1 MKHRKNTTS
10 TPPRHTQIQQAIEL
24 LNIVLTQGGR
34 PADKHMEAYFRQ
46 HRNMGVRDRGFVAE
60 TVYGCLRRR
69 RFLEYL
75 AQDTSSEA
83 LIMAYLLATQ
93 GWSARALTE
102 AGFSVDTDA
111 DEGASATEGRI
122 PGAANAQGSASAA
135 GGRTPG
141 AADAL
146 ATRVRTLDKSSLPL
160 EVRTDLPD
168 WLLERLLAHLGES
181 ETIALADALNQP
193 ATLDLRVNTLKADR
207 DTVARRLAEEGFP
220 AEPTLYSP
228 TGLRRNERTPLFN
241 SASFKEGL
249 FEIQDEGSQL
259 LSLLLEP
266 RRREM
271 VVDFCAGAGGKTLH
285 LAALMANTGTLY
297 AFDTSP
303 KRLEGMKPRLI
314 RAGLD
319 TVRMITIAHERD
331 VRVQRLHGKIDR
343 VLVDAPCSG
352 TGTLR
357 RNPDIKWREINLAEI
372 IATQQRILAAAAKLL
387 KPGGRLVYA
396 TCSLLTEENEDVV
409 SDFLAQNP
417 DFHALPVQDI
427 LARRQI
433 HIDNSSGMDG
443 ALRLYPHRHGTD
455 GFYAAVLERV
465 K

>member
-1 MKHRKNTTS
+1 MPMKHRQNTAA

-24 LNIVLTQGGR
+24 LRIILSQGGR

-46 HRNMGVRDRGFVAE
+46 HRNMGGRDRGFAAE

-83 LIMAYLLATQ
+83 LVMAYLLATQ

-102 AGFSVDTDA
+102 AGF
-111 DEGASATEGRI
+111 EGAV
-122 PGAANAQGSASAA
+122 
-135 GGRTPG
+135 
-141 AADAL
+141 DAL
-146 ATRVRTLDKSSLPL
+146 VTRVRTLDKSTLPL
-160 EVRTDLPD
+160 EVRTDLPN
-168 WLLERLLAHLGES
+168 WLLERLLAQLGEA
-181 ETIALADALNQP
+181 ETITLADALNQP
-193 ATLDLRVNTLKADR
+193 APVDLRVNTLKADR

-220 AEPTLYSP
+220 VESTPYSP
-228 TGLRRNERTPLFN
+228 AGLRRNERTPLFN

-285 LAALMANTGTLY
+285 LGVLMANTGTLY

-331 VRVQRLHGKIDR
+331 MRVQRLHGKIDR

-357 RNPDIKWREINLAEI
+357 RNPDIKWREINLPEI
-372 IATQQRILAAAAKLL
+372 IATQQRILAAAANLL

-396 TCSLLTEENEDVV
+396 TCSLLTEENEDIVRG
-409 SDFLAQNP
+409 FLAQNP
-417 DFHALPVQDI
+417 GFHALPVQDI

-433 HIDNSSGMDG
+433 HIENSNGADG

-455 GFYAAVLERV
+455 GFYAAVLERA